1 MERKNMW
8 EHYTEEQEREL
19 EELAVRYRKCLDQ
32 SKTERECVTLSIA
45 MAEENGYQNIED
57 CIREGVT
64 LKAGDKVYAQ
74 YMKKTLAL
82 FHIGTKPL
90 TEGMNIL
97 GAHVDSPRL
106 DVKQNP
112 LYEDTQ
118 MAYLDTHYYG
128 GVKKYQWVTLPLAM
142 HGVVV
147 KKDGSVVDI
156 SIGEDED
163 DPVLYITDLLIHLA
177 GKQLQKKAAEYEQ
190 KNKAGLTSPEEK
202 NFQLKLQELLATWT
216 PDSTLPPKEAFLSAK
231 SGFDTQCEAR
241 INIIKKAS
249 SALENAFTF
258 MEEAFGEGQEMVVF
272 ITELTMDP
280 DTSQFITENGCE
292 RYFKYNKTLLV
303 GNRRAAILKELDRDA
318 IYSNPN
324 EYEF

>member
-1 MERKNMW
+1 MKDAGPWGGRHLFCGGLSMERKNMW

-128 GVKKYQWVTLPLAM
+128 GVKTFFRNN
-142 HGVVV
+142 
-147 KKDGSVVDI
+147 
-156 SIGEDED
+156 
-163 DPVLYITDLLIHLA
+163 LLILDNVDSNVVINETKDVKIHKIDRTFDFHDILCA
-177 GKQLQKKAAEYEQ
+177 HTVTFCIFDNCNTAVQL
-190 KNKAGLTSPEEK
+190 
-202 NFQLKLQELLATWT
+202 
-216 PDSTLPPKEAFLSAK
+216 
-231 SGFDTQCEAR
+231 
-241 INIIKKAS
+241 I
-249 SALENAFTF
+249 
-258 MEEAFGEGQEMVVF
+258 
-272 ITELTMDP
+272 
-280 DTSQFITENGCE
+280 
-292 RYFKYNKTLLV
+292 
-303 GNRRAAILKELDRDA
+303 
-318 IYSNPN
+318 
-324 EYEF
+324 

>member
-8 EHYTEEQEREL
+8 EHYTEEQEKEL

-32 SKTERECVTLSIA
+32 SKTERECVALSIA
-45 MAEENGYQNIED
+45 MAEEHGYKNIED
-57 CIREGVT
+57 CIREGIT

-82 FHIGTKPL
+82 FHIGTKPM

-128 GVKKYQWVTLPLAM
+128 GVKKYQWVTIPLAI

-147 KKDGSVVDI
+147 KKDGTVVPVV
-156 SIGEDED
+156 IGEKED
-163 DPVLYITDLLIHLA
+163 DPVFVISDLLIHLSRILQPLCFPIFYSQYDLEFPSVPNHTA
-177 GKQLQKKAAEYEQ
+177 YLQLH
-190 KNKAGLTSPEEK
+190 
-202 NFQLKLQELLATWT
+202 
-216 PDSTLPPKEAFLSAK
+216 
-231 SGFDTQCEAR
+231 
-241 INIIKKAS
+241 
-249 SALENAFTF
+249 
-258 MEEAFGEGQEMVVF
+258 
-272 ITELTMDP
+272 
-280 DTSQFITENGCE
+280 
-292 RYFKYNKTLLV
+292 
-303 GNRRAAILKELDRDA
+303 LDRKTYFA
-318 IYSNPN
+318 HICIPVS
-324 EYEF
+324 

>member
-128 GVKKYQWVTLPLAM
+128 GVKKYQWVTIPLAI

-147 KKDGSVVDI
+147 KKDGTCNCYINGKLVKTVKNSSLANTTVYLRVEGSARLNGDSVNATFSNIELKADGKYYADKIWGTHDFTTNKGIKADASGYAASKRVTI
-156 SIGEDED
+156 KGK
-163 DPVLYITDLLIHLA
+163 VKGLA
-177 GKQLQKKAAEYEQ
+177 SGQDWDSAYEQ
-190 KNKAGLTSPEEK
+190 V
-202 NFQLKLQELLATWT
+202 
-216 PDSTLPPKEAFLSAK
+216 
-231 SGFDTQCEAR
+231 SG
-241 INIIKKAS
+241 II
-249 SALENAFTF
+249 
-258 MEEAFGEGQEMVVF
+258 
-272 ITELTMDP
+272 
-280 DTSQFITENGCE
+280 QFVN
-292 RYFKYNKTLLV
+292 
-303 GNRRAAILKELDRDA
+303 
-318 IYSNPN
+318 
-324 EYEF
+324 